1 MNNKTW
7 EFVDRY
13 EYTENALEDAFNNNT
28 LQRFTSGEIKKIV
41 SLVNIPEGGYADTYE
56 NIFDGLQI
64 FNTHE
69 FHELEKEKKV
79 ICFSENL
86 ELDRPGEY
94 YCSINLAIFKDED
107 DYFLVIHHYELYNSR
122 DSWYHDMKDVKCDQM
137 RGLKDYFE
145 TEIFQKFQNMLYL

>member
-1 MNNKTW
+1 MQGKTY
-7 EFVDRY
+7 EFVDWY
-13 EYTENALEDAFNNNT
+13 EYTQNALEDAFNNNT

-41 SLVNIPEGGYADTYE
+41 SLVNITEGGYADTYE
-56 NIFDGLQI
+56 NVFDGLEI
-64 FNTHE
+64 FNTLE

-86 ELDRPGEY
+86 ELDRPNEY

-107 DYFLVIHHYELYNSR
+107 DYFLVSHHYELYNSR